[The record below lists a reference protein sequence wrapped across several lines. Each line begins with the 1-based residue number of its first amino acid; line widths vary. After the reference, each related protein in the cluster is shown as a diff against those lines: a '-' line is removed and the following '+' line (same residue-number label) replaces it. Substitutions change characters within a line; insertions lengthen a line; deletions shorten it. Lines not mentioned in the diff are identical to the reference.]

1 MTMKLK
7 QILTKVNSDLK
18 YYEVVALQGSH
29 NVPIMCED
37 GEYRVRNGYAVYNK
51 VSDTYEHTTTL
62 LPGAIFQS
70 QHLDATLDG
79 LLNPES
85 VEYPSLEDV
94 HMDDVVAN

>member
-1 MTMKLK
+1 MKE
-7 QILTKVNSDLK
+7 ILAKANNNLK
-18 YYEVVALQGSH
+18 YYEVRFIEKTSNTPV
-29 NVPIMCED
+29 M
-37 GEYRVRNGYAVYNK
+37 GEEGKYVKRDGYAVYNK
-51 VSDTYEHTTTL
+51 KSGVYEHTTTL
-62 LPGAIFQS
+62 LPGAIFQA